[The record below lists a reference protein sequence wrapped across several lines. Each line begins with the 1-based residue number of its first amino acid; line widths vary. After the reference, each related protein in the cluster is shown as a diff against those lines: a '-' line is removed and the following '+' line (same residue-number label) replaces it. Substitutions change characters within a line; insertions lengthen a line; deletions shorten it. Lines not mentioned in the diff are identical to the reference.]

1 MYKNTMIS
9 ALKEL
14 LQLTPGVPIPLS
26 LLENPELSRY
36 FIRFEAGDT
45 IIYQKDPVNY
55 FYILLSGQ
63 TIIMNQ
69 IAWSTNDII
78 NFVQPPHI
86 LGLSEYLNHDSLYNA
101 FVVAG
106 TRCLTFKIGADDFI
120 RLIQSN
126 TELCYDT
133 LSVMGSMFTLNTGHA
148 ETRRIFHP
156 KDYVGYYLY
165 IHARDFLP
173 SRPYVYPL
181 TRTAMSAELSINL
194 RTLYR
199 YLDTL
204 KEEGYLTLKK
214 GKIIIEKE
222 HFLKLSERYGKILL

>member
-1 MYKNTMIS
+1 MYKNNLIPV
-9 ALKEL
+9 LKEL
-14 LQLTPGVPIPLS
+14 LQMPPGAPVPGS
-26 LLENPELSRY
+26 LLDNHEYSRY
-36 FIRFEAGDT
+36 FTHFEPGDT

-69 IAWSTNDII
+69 ISWSTNDII

-86 LGLSEYLNHDSLYNA
+86 LGLSEHLTNDPLYNA

-106 TRCLTFKIGADDFI
+106 TRCLTFKIKADDFI
-120 RLIQSN
+120 RLIR
-126 TELCYDT
+126 TDADLCYYA
-133 LSVMGSMFTLNTGHA
+133 LSIMGHMFSFNTGHA

-165 IHARDFLP
+165 LHARDYLP
-173 SRPYVYPL
+173 SRSYIYPF
-181 TRTAMSAELSINL
+181 TRAEMAAELSINL

-199 YLDTL
+199 YLDSM
-204 KEEGYLTLKK
+204 KEDGYLTLRK
-214 GKIIIEKE
+214 GKIIIERS
-222 HFLKLSERYGKILL
+222 HFAKLSERYSKVLL